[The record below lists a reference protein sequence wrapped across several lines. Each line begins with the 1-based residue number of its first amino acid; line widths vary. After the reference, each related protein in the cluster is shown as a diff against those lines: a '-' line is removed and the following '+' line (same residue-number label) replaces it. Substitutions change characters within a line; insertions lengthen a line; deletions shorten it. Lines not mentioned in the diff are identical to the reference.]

1 MFWSRKKMR
10 LMHWLGRVVNVGD
23 SMAPEFRLIQTVA
36 FFTAVALFSSAWAEP
51 ETENYYL
58 KKYGNQTPVQTTVPV
73 GRKNKM
79 EPETKNPFDQ
89 FDEATPVQ
97 TTVPV
102 AGIKEPEPNDPDYFT
117 KKYGNYKPR
126 EPEAPRYREVPLG
139 PGPHVLIIAKRDGAM
154 TRMDYRSGGACQ
166 LARDSV
172 RKQAEPPPGVL
183 QPLNREPT
191 LTAVCV
197 PQ

>member
-36 FFTAVALFSSAWAEP
+36 LFTAVALFSPAWAEP
-51 ETENYYL
+51 EKQNYFDKYDNQTPVQTPEEENYYL
-58 KKYGNQTPVQTTVPV
+58 KKYGLN
-73 GRKNKM
+73 
-79 EPETKNPFDQ
+79 
-89 FDEATPVQ
+89 
-97 TTVPV
+97 
-102 AGIKEPEPNDPDYFT
+102 
-117 KKYGNYKPR
+117 KPR

-154 TRMDYRSGGACQ
+154 TRMNYRSGRACQ

-172 RKQAEPPPGVL
+172 RKQAEPPPGVI
-183 QPLNREPT
+183 QPIGREPT

>member
-1 MFWSRKKMR
+1 
-10 LMHWLGRVVNVGD
+10 
-23 SMAPEFRLIQTVA
+23 MAPEFRLIQTVA
-36 FFTAVALFSSAWAEP
+36 LFTAVALFSSAWAEP
-51 ETENYYL
+51 EKQNYFD
-58 KKYGNQTPVQTTVPV
+58 KYDNQTPVQTTVPL

-102 AGIKEPEPNDPDYFT
+102 TGIKEPEPDINDPEYFT
-117 KKYGNYKPR
+117 KKYGKYKPR

-154 TRMDYRSGGACQ
+154 TRMNYRSGRACQ

-172 RKQAEPPPGVL
+172 RKQAEPPPL
-183 QPLNREPT
+183 AIQLLIDTREPT